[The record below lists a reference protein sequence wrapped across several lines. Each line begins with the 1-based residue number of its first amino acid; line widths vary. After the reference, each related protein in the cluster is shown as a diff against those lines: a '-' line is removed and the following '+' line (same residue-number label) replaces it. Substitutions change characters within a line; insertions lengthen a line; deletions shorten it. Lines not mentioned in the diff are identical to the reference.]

1 MRHGTKTPYRDEFK
15 IDKRDTDSRINRLQ
29 EGLVSFGCVSDA
41 CNLIA
46 FTQGNKRRQRTSVS

>member
-29 EGLVSFGCVSDA
+29 EGLASLVVF
-41 CNLIA
+41 
-46 FTQGNKRRQRTSVS
+46 RTLVTRDG